1 MSIFAQNQSG
11 KGLNSQPEIE
21 NPIIHLNINYQ
32 LMKKRTLLQALP
44 LWLLLL
50 LPILP
55 LWAQDSKSLLLDR
68 RTLRPGVGDKAN
80 ETAKPGPIVGAKP
93 RLHSGVKVRK
103 APRTRVMPNAT
114 NRVRLASADG
124 VEFWGNII
132 FAKSWETM
140 DDDAAPFYVGQ
151 FKGTNPI
158 SIQSLFANEA
168 LDANGSGV
176 LKDGLFRYVSYFNFM
191 GEVMGQFYEYDMDTW
206 EMIRTEDV
214 SNRPDLYCF
223 DVDTDPITNQVYGI
237 AYNSDY
243 SGYVLNT
250 IDYSAL
256 TSKTIG
262 KLDRYFLGFAINSKG
277 SMYGISNSGT
287 LCKISRT
294 TGAVTE
300 VGPTGVYPTY
310 LQSAAFDR
318 NTDKLY
324 WAASFESSPSALYE
338 VDTLTAQLTKVSDF
352 PDGEEIV
359 CLTVAEALTSVDAPA
374 KIENLS
380 ATFPKGNLQGTA
392 TFVAPTTTF
401 GGGTL
406 TGPLTASVRVGNGEP
421 VTKTCQP
428 GENVTVDITA
438 AKGEAVVY
446 AAVSNDAGRGP
457 LAKTTA
463 WAGPDSPKG
472 VSSLKLKI
480 DPETMKA
487 TLTWRAPTQGVHGG
501 YVSGPAVTYNIVR
514 YPGRKTVASGYDK
527 VKFEETLEK
536 DKLTSY
542 FYTVTPVF
550 EGMTGTPTTSNKV
563 LVGDACEVPYE
574 EYFNTEEDFNLF
586 TVIDA
591 NKDGRTWEYH
601 SENGVVYCSFSSRQ
615 ANDDWLITPEIHMV
629 PGRKYNFSFSGRRGM
644 SDYAQQV
651 SASFGEGLDPAAY
664 KEVVP
669 LTDLPSNQWAK
680 LKATVTVNAEG
691 NYHFGLHDQSP
702 MDGYRTYVD
711 SIMVTQGPLLSSP
724 DSVTNVMIT
733 PGDYGVG
740 EATITFRAP
749 TKAINGTAL
758 SSLSKVE
765 VRRRAETEVLVHT
778 FTNVTPGQQLTFTDS
793 EPLDGFNTYVFTAY
807 SGEEAGEPAEK
818 RVYIGIDTPREPT
831 DVEATAGMDA
841 ITLTWKAPSTLGVNG
856 GYVEPDE
863 LVYNIYTLDLDALD
877 FVIAKQ
883 NVTGLSY
890 EPQVS
895 MRGNQDLNY
904 FGVSAVSDVGESD
917 YAVSNLVISGAPYT
931 LPFTESFH
939 KGNLDNGLWWVDTD
953 NYFWPQGYYSADDVI
968 GSADWTPSEPN
979 QVASFNS
986 GKISLKGAT
995 NPILRFWHNGMPGL
1009 NYHLRLQVMTPDNQ
1023 VRELKDIDYSKLTG
1037 DRQWVEEVVDL
1048 GDYASYDFVVLKF
1061 IGECNDKNLQRLS
1074 FDAVEVYDVLDHNL
1088 RAISV
1093 LPTLTGTVGDKMEAG
1108 VRVRNI
1114 GANTEDSFTIN
1125 LFFNGRKV
1133 ASCEGGPLDPFR
1145 ADTYYMTFTPK
1156 IEDVGNK
1163 SVYATVEASGE
1174 DDDLSDNQTQQVSV
1188 TVKSPEL
1195 PTVED
1200 LKADREGNGVG
1211 LTWTKPANTA
1221 RTVMEDFESYTKW
1234 SYGPYFGDWEAVDV
1248 DQARTIGV
1256 SGVNWPNCG
1265 TPMAYIVYD
1274 PVELGISSIPRFT
1287 PHSGSQYMASWG
1299 AYDEENDDVGKSD
1312 DWLISPELDGR
1323 AQQISFWSK
1332 AASLTYAPE
1341 SFEIRYSTTGKELE
1355 DFKLISSHEVDG
1367 DEWYNFTANL
1377 PEGTK
1382 YFAIRCVSE
1391 GKMALFID
1399 DVTYHEGQMEIEGYN
1414 VYRNGE
1420 KIGSA
1425 AANATSYADA
1435 NGKDDDVYTI
1445 TVVYDEGE
1453 SPFSNETSL
1462 TGIDEVAQGKLTV
1475 KSGRG
1480 VIVVSNAN
1488 GRDVTI
1494 LTTDGR
1500 VVAKAENV
1508 DKKAFDLQRGTY
1520 LVRVGG
1526 NVTHV
1531 VVK

>member
-1 MSIFAQNQSG
+1 
-11 KGLNSQPEIE
+11 
-21 NPIIHLNINYQ
+21 
-32 LMKKRTLLQALP
+32 MKKRTLFLAVP

-55 LWAQDSKSLLLDR
+55 LWAQDSKSLLLDHR
-68 RTLRPGVGDKAN
+68 ALRPGVGDKA
-80 ETAKPGPIVGAKP
+80 TASAKPGPIVGAKP
-93 RLHSGVKVRK
+93 LLRAGAKVRK
-103 APRTRVMPNAT
+103 APRARVLPNANNT
-114 NRVRLASADG
+114 RQRVRLASADG

-140 DDDAAPFYVGQ
+140 DEDAAPFYVGQ
-151 FKGTNPI
+151 FKGTDPI
-158 SIQSLFANEA
+158 SIQSLFADPG

-176 LKDGLFRYVSYFNFM
+176 LKDGLFRFVSYFNFM
-191 GEVMGQFYEYDMDTW
+191 GEVMGQYYEYDMETW
-206 EMIRTEDV
+206 EMSRTEDV

-223 DVDTDPITNQVYGI
+223 DTDTDPLTNEVYGI

-250 IDYSAL
+250 IDYSNL
-256 TSKTIG
+256 TTKTIG

-277 SMYGISNSGT
+277 SMYGISNTGM

-300 VGPTGVYPTY
+300 VGHTGVYPTY

-338 VDTLTAQLTKVSDF
+338 VDTLTAQLTKVANF

-359 CLTVAEALTSVDAPA
+359 CLTVAEAMTEVGAPA
-374 KIENLS
+374 KVENL
-380 ATFPKGNLQGTA
+380 AANFPKGGLAGTA
-392 TFVAPTTTF
+392 TFTAPTKTF
-401 GGGTL
+401 GGDDL

-428 GENVTVDITA
+428 GENVSVDITGSN
-438 AKGEAVVY
+438 GEAVVY
-446 AAVSNDAGRGP
+446 VAVSNAVGRGP

-463 WAGPDSPKG
+463 WVGPDNPKA

-480 DPETMKA
+480 DPETMLA
-487 TLTWRAPTQGVHGG
+487 TLTWRAPTQGTHGG
-501 YVSGPAVTYNIVR
+501 YVSGPNVTYNIVR
-514 YPGRKTVASGYDK
+514 FPGNKTVAKGYNK

-536 DKLTSY
+536 GKLTSY
-542 FYTVTPVF
+542 FYTITPVF
-550 EGMTGTPTTSNKV
+550 EDRSGTPSTSNKV
-563 LVGDACEVPYE
+563 LIGDACEVPYTE
-574 EYFNTEEDFNLF
+574 LFNTVEDFNLF

-591 NKDGRTWEYH
+591 NEDGRTWEYH
-601 SENGVVYCSFSSRQ
+601 SDNGVVYCSFSSQ
-615 ANDDWLITPEIHMV
+615 HANDDWLITPEIHLT

-644 SDYAQQV
+644 SDYKQQL
-651 SASFGEGLDPAAY
+651 SASFGQGLDPSTY
-664 KEVVP
+664 TEVVP

-680 LKATVTVNAEG
+680 LKATVTVKADG
-691 NYHFGLHDQSP
+691 LYHFGLHDQSP

-711 SIMVTQGPLLSSP
+711 SIMVTEGPLLTSP
-724 DSVTNVMIT
+724 DSATNVTIT

-749 TKAINGTAL
+749 TKAINGQTL
-758 SSLSKVE
+758 TSLSKVE
-765 VRRRAETEVLVHT
+765 IRRIAETNVLIHT
-778 FTNVTPGQQLTFTDS
+778 FNTVTPGQELTFTDN
-793 EPLDGFNTYVFTAY
+793 EALDGFNTYVITAY
-807 SGEEAGEPAEK
+807 SGDEAGEPAEK
-818 RVYIGIDTPREPT
+818 RAYIGIDTPREPT
-831 DVEATAGMDA
+831 DVEATASQEA

-863 LVYNIYTLDLDALD
+863 LAYNIYTLDLDALD
-877 FVIAKQ
+877 FVLFKENI
-883 NVTGLSY
+883 TGLSY

-904 FGVSAVSDVGESD
+904 FGVSAVSDVGESNH
-917 YAVSNLVISGAPYT
+917 AVSNLVISGAPYT

-953 NYFWPQGYYSADDVI
+953 NYFWPEGYYSADDVI
-968 GSADWTPSEPN
+968 GSADWTPSASD

-995 NPILRFWHNGMPGL
+995 NPVLRFWHSGVPGL
-1009 NYHLRLQVMTPDNQ
+1009 NYHLRLELMTPDNV

-1037 DRQWVEEVVDL
+1037 DRQWIEEVVEL

-1088 RAISV
+1088 RALSTQ
-1093 LPTLTGTVGDKMEAG
+1093 PTLTSTVGNTMEAG

-1114 GANTEDSFTIN
+1114 GANTEDKFTIN

-1133 ASCEGGPLDPFR
+1133 ASCEGGPLEPFR
-1145 ADTYYMTFTPK
+1145 DETYYMTFTPK
-1156 IEDVGNK
+1156 IEDVGQK
-1163 SVYATVEASGE
+1163 GVYATVEASGE
-1174 DDDLSDNQTQQVSV
+1174 DDDPSDNTTPQVMVSIQEPV
-1188 TVKSPEL
+1188 L
-1195 PTVED
+1195 PTVTD
-1200 LKADREGNGVG
+1200 LKAAPEGSGVG
-1211 LTWTKPANTA
+1211 LTWSKPENTA
-1221 RTVMEDFESYTKW
+1221 RTVIEDFESYQTW
-1234 SYGPYFGDWEAVDV
+1234 SYGPYIGDWETVDV

-1265 TPMAYIVYD
+1265 APMAYIVYD

-1287 PHSGSQYMASWG
+1287 PHSGNQYLASWG

-1341 SFEIRYSTTGKELE
+1341 EFEIRYSTTGKELS
-1355 DFKLISSHEVDG
+1355 DFKLMSTHEVDG

-1382 YFAIRCVSE
+1382 YFAIRCISE

-1399 DVTYHEGQMEIEGYN
+1399 DITYHEGQMEIEGYN

-1420 KIGSA
+1420 KIGA
-1425 AANATSYADA
+1425 AGANATSYADA
-1435 NGKDDDVYTI
+1435 NGGNNDIYTI
-1445 TVVYDEGE
+1445 TVLYDEGE
-1453 SPFSNETSL
+1453 SPFSNETCL
-1462 TGIDEVAQGKLTV
+1462 AGIEDVAQGKLTV

-1480 VIVVSNAN
+1480 VIVVNNAN

-1500 VVAKAENV
+1500 VVAKAASV
-1508 DKKAFDLQRGTY
+1508 DKKAFSLQRGTY

-1526 NVTHV
+1526 DVTHV